1 MYTSFGRGTED
12 VSTLQ
17 ARRAGPHRYNHR
29 SAAEKLTAVVENC
42 PDLFR
47 RWSRRRE
54 TGSMLRDRERQR
66 VAVDALIDRARV
78 GCGGVLVL
86 RGEAGSGKTALLNA
100 VRPTYDALLCVEVL
114 ALDDDLLRLA
124 RDVAGTRAA
133 LLIAT
138 EGEPHGLPSVTLDP
152 LDRSASLRVLH
163 DLVPGVPD
171 TLAVHLADLACGNP
185 LALAEL
191 AGSLTS
197 AQLGGTA
204 PAPDV
209 LPETSS
215 LRARLRARFEALS
228 PRARHVVALAAADEE
243 LDAEALAGLDPDAV
257 VEAGTLLDPRR
268 LIRSVVRAEVPSALR
283 WRAHA
288 ELAKSLPPG
297 ARRTWHEAVAHQNT
311 ALAGDLTV
319 HAERAR
325 RCGDFAT
332 AARDHGRA
340 AELAIDPE
348 AKARCL
354 LNAAAD
360 HLSHGAPHR
369 SRAVLRDAVRLT
381 DDRELMAL
389 VDLLA
394 GGIDL
399 GEGLPDVAADR
410 LIRAAKSLVGTRR
423 TLAVAAL
430 GFAGEAANIA
440 GDQRRHTAAAEFAR
454 AIRRGDE
461 PPATRL
467 TLDHLV
473 GMSATFAGRH
483 EEALP
488 ALREVVELAGEVPG
502 AQARIWASQAAYV
515 LGDAARSHEMATSAV
530 TSAREGGLTA
540 LVPWALV
547 YRALSALLLDQHD
560 AALTAA
566 TEGVHAATAI
576 GQHNAVIDHLTILA
590 LLAALR
596 GDADS
601 ALHRIDTATEH
612 MTRRGLI
619 RPGTLRAW
627 AFACVDLTRD
637 RPADALGRLR
647 LHSGHV
653 GIKVMAAPHVVEA
666 AVACGELSTADRA
679 LARFEKWADTTGSTA
694 RLALS
699 HRCRA
704 LLATGTAD
712 EHFEEAIRL
721 HRASG
726 TAMELAKTELLYG
739 NRLRRR
745 RKPKAAREHLRDA
758 VRIFQSYQADH
769 WIARAQA
776 ELRAAGDP
784 TGEPKDHPDLTP
796 QQAQIARLVAEG
808 ATNREIAARLF
819 LSHRTVEHHLRNI
832 FARLGVRSRVELT
845 RRLD

>member
-1 MYTSFGRGTED
+1 
-12 VSTLQ
+12 
-17 ARRAGPHRYNHR
+17 
-29 SAAEKLTAVVENC
+29 
-42 PDLFR
+42 
-47 RWSRRRE
+47 
-54 TGSMLRDRERQR
+54 MLRGRDRQR
-66 VAVDALIDRARV
+66 VAVDALISRARV
-78 GCGGVLVL
+78 GRGGALVL

-100 VRPTYDALLCVEVL
+100 VRDTYEPLLCLDVPFV
-114 ALDDDLLRLA
+114 DDDLLRLA
-124 RDVAGTRAA
+124 RDVAGTPAA
-133 LLIAT
+133 VLVAT
-138 EGEPHGLPSVTLDP
+138 EGEPRGLPSVTLDP
-152 LDRSASLRVLH
+152 LDHADGLRVLH
-163 DLVPGVPD
+163 DLVPGVPA
-171 TLAVHLADLACGNP
+171 TLAEDLADLACGNP
-185 LALAEL
+185 LALVEL
-191 AGSLTS
+191 AGSLTA

-204 PAPDV
+204 PPPDV
-209 LPETSS
+209 LPPSSS
-215 LRARLRARFEALS
+215 LRIRWRARFDTLS
-228 PRARHVVALAAADEE
+228 PRARQIVALAAVDEE
-243 LDAEALAGLDPDAV
+243 LDAETLAGLDLAAV
-257 VEAGTLLDPRR
+257 VEAGALLDPRR
-268 LIRSVVRAEVPSALR
+268 LVRSAVRAEVPLELR
-283 WRAHA
+283 REAHA
-288 ELAKSLPPG
+288 SLARLLPPG
-297 ARRTWHEAVAHQNT
+297 PRRTWHEAVT
-311 ALAGDLTV
+311 TWDSSLADVLAA
-319 HAERAR
+319 HAEHAR

-332 AARDHGRA
+332 AARDHDRA
-340 AELAIDPE
+340 ARLTTDLD
-348 AKARCL
+348 AKARRL

-360 HLSHGAPHR
+360 HWSHGAPHR
-369 SRAVLRDAVRLT
+369 SRAVLRTAVRLT
-381 DDRELMAL
+381 DDPELTAL
-389 VDLLA
+389 TDLVA
-394 GGIDL
+394 GGVEL

-410 LIRAAKSLVGTRR
+410 LVRAAKSLAGTRR

-440 GDQRRHTAAAEFAR
+440 GDQRRHAAAAEFAR
-454 AIRRGDE
+454 AIRRPDE

-467 TLDHLV
+467 TLDHLI

-483 EEALP
+483 DEALP
-488 ALREVVELAGEVPG
+488 ALRAVVELAGEVPG

-530 TSAREGGLTA
+530 TSARESGMTA
-540 LVPWALV
+540 FVPWALV

-576 GQHNAVIDHLTILA
+576 GQHNAVVDHLTILA

-601 ALHRIDTATEH
+601 ALDRIGSATEH
-612 MTRRGLI
+612 ITRRGLI

-666 AVACGELSTADRA
+666 AVACGEPSTGDRA
-679 LARFEKWADTTGSTA
+679 LRRFEKWAGATGSAA

-699 HRCRA
+699 HRCHA
-704 LLATGTAD
+704 LLAAGTAD

-726 TAMELAKTELLYG
+726 TVMELAKTELLYG
-739 NRLRRR
+739 NRLRRG

-758 VRIFQSYQADH
+758 MRIFQSYQADH
-769 WIARAQA
+769 WVARARA
-776 ELRAAGDP
+776 ELRAAGEP
-784 TGEPKDHPDLTP
+784 TGAPLDRSELTP

-808 ATNREIAARLF
+808 ATNREIAAQLF